1 MVGVGHADP
10 VAEGLEDGQCLL
22 VAVVGGVV
30 VAPGL
35 GEDAQL
41 MVPGCLSGLTEA
53 SVLELSIYQFPFV
66 IPSPNAIEDT
76 CGLLC
81 GGVGLIDI
89 PRFAEVDMALQ

>member
-1 MVGVGHADP
+1 
-10 VAEGLEDGQCLL
+10 
-22 VAVVGGVV
+22 
-30 VAPGL
+30 
-35 GEDAQL
+35 

-66 IPSPNAIEDT
+66 IPSPNAIENT